1 MGRIEQKKIVFRSL
15 VSNAGDFLQQSLVH
29 LEENP
34 KLSLIHFCT
43 AIELFLKARLMLE
56 HWSLIFDKPSD
67 AELSKF
73 TSGDFTSVNFNA
85 ALLRLNN
92 IAQADIPQQAAQC
105 FRSLQNHRNRL
116 VHFSHPAYSSPA
128 SREAQEAVLAEQLR
142 AWYYLHQLLQLRWY
156 SEFSGVMPL
165 ISNLNQMMHRRAGFL
180 KIKFDEL
187 ANHIEKLRREGALF
201 ASCPACGFESSGHL
215 LQLGPLQVSR
225 CLVCSHEVKAVAA
238 HCPACH
244 ANNLLSE
251 IEHKQCKMCKRDI
264 TLADLLAEHGT
275 AAGDP
280 DVESAYCHGC

>member
-1 MGRIEQKKIVFRSL
+1 MFRMQ
-15 VSNAGDFLQQSLVH
+15 A
-29 LEENP
+29 
-34 KLSLIHFCT
+34 LILT
-43 AIELFLKARLMLE
+43 
-56 HWSLIFDKPSD
+56 SD
-67 AELSKF
+67 A
-73 TSGDFTSVNFNA
+73 DFTSVNFNA

-165 ISNLNQMMHRRAGFL
+165 ISNLNQMMHRRADFL

-280 DVESAYCHGC
+280 DVESAYCHGCEYTADKNVVPVDKAFLCLNCFTPHVEIARCRWCDEVVTGEIGNYHNPGCVMCKHHIVEEMGG